1 MFIYK
6 KNLSALDRL
15 RQEECEFEASLGY
28 TGRSCLKK
36 QQQQQ
41 KKKKQKPQAGM

>member
-36 QQQQQ
+36 TTATTKNPRWDVAQW
-41 KKKKQKPQAGM
+41 